1 MFFRQPSAT
10 TDPVSTALL
19 LFPDFALILIGSVL
33 HRYGGFDEGF
43 WRNLERLVYFVL
55 FPALLFL
62 STATVKLDLSATT
75 GLILTGWAASA
86 SGFAFGLL
94 AMPLF
99 RPDPLL
105 FASGVQTAYRFNS
118 YIALA
123 IAGRLADSSGIAL
136 MALLIGFN
144 VPLLNAASVLM
155 LARHRKTNVLR
166 EMARNPLIIATVSG
180 LAFNLLGLSVPE
192 FGALILN
199 RLGSASIALG
209 LIAVGA
215 GLRIAHGIPERA
227 MVAWFLAAKLAFM
240 PIVAWL
246 LARHIGLPPLQQQI
260 VLMFA
265 ALPTASSAYIL
276 AVRMGGNGP
285 IVAFLISAG
294 TLISL
299 ASLPLWL
306 SLLRQ

>member
-1 MFFRQPSAT
+1 M
-10 TDPVSTALL
+10 STALL
-19 LFPDFALILIGSVL
+19 LIPDFALILLGALLFRFGRLSA
-33 HRYGGFDEGF
+33 EF
-43 WRNLERLVYFVL
+43 WSGLERLVYFVL
-55 FPALLFL
+55 FPSLLFL
-62 STATVKLDLSATT
+62 STATVKLEFASTTNLILIGLSASAC
-75 GLILTGWAASA
+75 GLVL
-86 SGFAFGLL
+86 GLL
-94 AMPLF
+94 AMPIF

-123 IAGRLADSSGIAL
+123 IAGRLADSPGIAL

-144 VPLLNAASVLM
+144 VPLLNMASVLM
-155 LARHRKTNVLR
+155 LARHHKTNVLG
-166 EMARNPLIIATVSG
+166 ELVRNPLIIATVSG
-180 LAFNLLGLSVPE
+180 LAFNLSGLYLPELANHILG
-192 FGALILN
+192 
-199 RLGSASIALG
+199 RLGGASITLG

-215 GLRIAHGIPERA
+215 GLRIQHGVAERG
-227 MVAWFLAAKLAFM
+227 MVSWFLAVKLLFM
-240 PIVAWL
+240 PAFAWVL
-246 LARHIGLPPLQQQI
+246 CHQVGLPPLQQQI
-260 VLMFA
+260 VVMFA

-306 SLLRQ
+306 SVVR